1 MLLRLV
7 AIGLLATLAG
17 ASDATASPETSRD
30 KNNLIGPVQTVTTKA
45 RGLSQTET
53 YDLAGRLTDAAIYQE
68 HFNISTSYVFTYDQ
82 HGKLHEEIAYDD
94 ARTLI
99 YRKLFAYAY
108 DSAGRET
115 AVVAAT
121 HDGEFHHAEFSIY
134 DKSGNLSEM
143 ALLNGIETYRNV
155 FDVLGRLIYSGRFRD
170 GQLLTEL
177 QHTYDNS
184 GHLIEIISYS
194 PDGAVTGRSVSEYDD
209 SGHRIRITTETFQPG
224 VASRWVTTYENDRT
238 GNWIKEITRKETS
251 TSPQTEPAP
260 SHTVQERVIEYH
272 QIPDVKTP

>member
-7 AIGLLATLAG
+7 AIGLLAILVC
-17 ASDATASPETSRD
+17 ASDAIALSETARD
-30 KNNLIGPVQTVTTKA
+30 KNNLIGPVRTVTTKA
-45 RGLSQTET
+45 RGLLQTET

-82 HGKLHEEIAYDD
+82 RGKLREEIAYDA

-99 YRKLFAYAY
+99 YRKLFAYAH

-121 HDGEFHHAEFSIY
+121 QDGEFHHAEFSIY

-143 ALLNGIETYRNV
+143 ALLNGIETYRTV

-170 GQLLTEL
+170 GQLFGEL
-177 QHTYDNS
+177 QHTYDTS
-184 GHLIEIISYS
+184 GHLIDIISYS

-209 SGHRIRITTETFQPG
+209 SWHRIRITTETFQSG
-224 VASRWVTTYENDRT
+224 VTSRWVTTYEYDHT
-238 GNWIKEITRKETS
+238 GNWIEELTSKETN

-260 SHTVQERVIEYH
+260 NPTMQERVIEYH
-272 QIPDVKTP
+272 RIPDVKAP